1 MVLPQADGEDS
12 LLHRRFQRRP
22 EQYQQRWTWW
32 WLTHNPS
39 VQMVFGHSLHILG
52 LNAYNVLGQVASQC
66 TITEFVWPFPWSA
79 PLRERYPWPPE
90 EFVLGGI
97 LQQYHE
103 AFEFAEAGQEA
114 PGRDEL
120 IIRGLRAA
128 TEAHMTELRA
138 TIPSRAHST
147 CRNAWRRGS
156 GSLPKQARATS
167 RWLPGERKRS
177 WLDGCG
183 KREGRLGGGVSSR
196 GMRRRISTFQ
206 PMDEERQA
214 AVAAFC
220 LYHSPR
226 PAAV

>member
-1 MVLPQADGEDS
+1 
-12 LLHRRFQRRP
+12 
-22 EQYQQRWTWW
+22 
-32 WLTHNPS
+32 
-39 VQMVFGHSLHILG
+39 MVFGHSLHILG

-138 TIPSRAHST
+138 TIEGA
-147 CRNAWRRGS
+147 
-156 GSLPKQARATS
+156 QYVQ
-167 RWLPGERKRS
+167 ERVE
-177 WLDGCG
+177 
-183 KREGRLGGGVSSR
+183 EGLR
-196 GMRRRISTFQ
+196 F
-206 PMDEERQA
+206 
-214 AVAAFC
+214 VAEA
-220 LYHSPR
+220 SESNE
-226 PAAV
+226 